1 MVRINGEEL
10 PLDGTSLADH
20 LSARGYDPRRIAV
33 ERNEEI
39 VPKAQYASTILED
52 GDVVEIVNFVGG
64 G

>member
-1 MVRINGEEL
+1 MVTINGEKL
-10 PLDGTSLADH
+10 PLDGANLLDWLTAH
-20 LSARGYDPRRIAV
+20 GYDPRRIAV

-39 VPKAQYASTILED
+39 VPKANYAGTVLKD